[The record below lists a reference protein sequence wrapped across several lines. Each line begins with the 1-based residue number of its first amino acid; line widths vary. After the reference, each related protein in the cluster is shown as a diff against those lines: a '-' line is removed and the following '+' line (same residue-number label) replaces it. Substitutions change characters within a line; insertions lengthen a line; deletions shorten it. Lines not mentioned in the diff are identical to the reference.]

1 MEIAFYPRYFLRSLS
16 VHGSRQGFFRAGYL
30 LMYPECTRHGM
41 SPWQHYVLE
50 GRRKGYDLG
59 NNPPDDL
66 FFPEGYEAEYPD
78 VKAAGYEPWRH
89 YAEKGRKE
97 GRDNGLHPVAG
108 GFFPEGYLAMYPDAA
123 ESGMDA
129 WHHYVLIGLKEGH
142 DNGQHPGAGFFF
154 PEGYLAM
161 YPDAAESGMDAWHHY
176 VLVGKK
182 QGRDNGNNPP
192 DDLFFPEGYE
202 AEYPEVK
209 AGGTD
214 PWRHYAEKGR
224 WEGRDNG
231 LHPGADRFYA
241 AGYIAM
247 YPDAEN
253 SGMDAWHHYV
263 LTGMREGRDNGN
275 NPPPD
280 LFFPEGYEA
289 EYHDVKSGGHDAWHH
304 YAEIG
309 RREGR
314 DCGLSPEKELFSAEC
329 YLEMYPDAAES
340 GMDAWHHYVI
350 IGMKEG
356 RSSGIRRAEDEKQ
369 PVAWPDAGHFHSKN
383 ILIIAELSIP
393 QCKLYRVDQK
403 VTALESQGYK
413 VLVSRWT
420 DRSGSISLMQDC
432 SVVIFYR
439 VPWREDVIAC
449 FREARRLGI
458 HTVFDIDD
466 LVFDTDVY
474 GQVLKDT
481 QKSEAEKADLVDGV
495 RLYCDAM
502 LQADENWFSTRTL
515 CELSDCDF
523 GTHSVC
529 VPNCIPEELFRVAR
543 EFEGERKDGSTVTIF
558 YGAGSSTHDRDIA
571 EISDV
576 LEEILMKNDNVRL
589 LLIGDIRFGFRN
601 AELRNRITRIG
612 RLGLEDYYYLIS
624 QCDIAV
630 VPLEQ
635 SLFNTAK
642 SNIKYIEASVLR
654 IPSVCSDLREF
665 SSVIKNGRNGFVAK
679 SREEWAEDLQL
690 LIESRKLRG
699 SVGNAAYKTV
709 TKLYSLDA
717 LAPKL
722 ASLFMPYA
730 ECSGKKKDTILL
742 ANVRYGLSAEG
753 STAAIVENLA
763 EEIQNA
769 GGIEVQVFSTYTDLH
784 DPFGTL
790 RRYGWH
796 GVNVWAV
803 NIATVNWGWSDA
815 GIRQIFARVLKLV
828 SPKLVHF
835 HSIQTL
841 GMDMC
846 LECIERKIP
855 YFVTMHDGWWICAR
869 KFLTDTRGRWC
880 GEKVPS
886 GTMCRVKCGVSNCD
900 FFRKRHLAQYILRNA
915 QKVWTPTDYFTDLI
929 QRSFPTVVVHTMRNG
944 IPQSARAAVTRA
956 QGQRGAGGRI
966 VLGFAGGRNED
977 AGYFF
982 LRDCILSLGKDLDN
996 FRLVL
1001 LDSARKNS
1009 AASGMGRDDWPL
1021 GTQFASPDSDG
1032 GMQDFFSRIDV
1043 LLYPPLRKELFG
1055 LTVSEAVSSGVFV
1068 VCSSCGGPAEAVRE
1082 NENGLIFP
1090 TGDRKG
1096 FMECLRLLIKRKESV
1111 RSYKARNSGDFRT
1124 FRKQAHE
1131 LLSEFASAGS
1141 AGQEG
1146 APEAPESAGSR

>member
-1 MEIAFYPRYFLRSLS
+1 MDAW
-16 VHGSRQGFFRAGYL
+16 H
-30 LMYPECTRHGM
+30 
-41 SPWQHYVLE
+41 HYALTGIKE
-50 GRRKGYDLG
+50 GRGNG

-108 GFFPEGYLAMYPDAA
+108 VFFPEGYLAMYPDAA

-543 EFEGERKDGSTVTIF
+543 EFEGERTDGSTVTIF

-601 AELRNRITRIG
+601 AELWNRITRVSRI
-612 RLGLEDYYYLIS
+612 GLEDYYYLIS

-665 SSVIKNGRNGFVAK
+665 SSVIKNGKNGFVAK

-690 LIESRKLRG
+690 LVENRKLRE